1 VKTATLTGLA
11 TLPRVNLLPPEI
23 AEKHKVQ
30 QVQIGVG
37 AAVLAVIVAM
47 GFLYTQGKGS
57 VDNAKGSLAS
67 AQSQQTALQGQINKL
82 QYVTQTATQLDSAE
96 ATLTQATAT
105 EIHWS
110 DYLGDLS
117 LVIPST
123 VGVTQMTFTEA
134 LAPGTLSNP
143 SAAGPIVGNVAITG
157 TGLSNNGSQFVH
169 NGVAAW
175 LDAATKEKGFASA
188 WFSNAQEAYI
198 GSVKVSNF
206 ASTVDLTPDALTK
219 RCAQPGVC

>member
-1 VKTATLTGLA
+1 VKTATVTGLA
-11 TLPRVNLLPPEI
+11 TLPKVNLLPPEI

-30 QVQIGVG
+30 QVQVGVG

-57 VDNAKGSLAS
+57 VSDAKASLAT
-67 AQSQQTALQGQINKL
+67 AQAQQTVLQGQINKL
-82 QYVTQTATQLDSAE
+82 QYVTHTATQLDSAE

-117 LVIPST
+117 LVIPSS
-123 VGVTQMTFTEA
+123 VWVTQMTFSENV
-134 LAPGTLSNP
+134 APGSLANP
-143 SAAGPIVGNVAITG
+143 GSAGPVVGNVSLAG
-157 TGLSNNGSQFVH
+157 TALSNSGSQFAH
-169 NGVAAW
+169 NGVASW
-175 LDAATKEKGFASA
+175 LDATTKEKGFASA

-206 ASTVDLTPDALTK
+206 ASTVNLTSDALTK